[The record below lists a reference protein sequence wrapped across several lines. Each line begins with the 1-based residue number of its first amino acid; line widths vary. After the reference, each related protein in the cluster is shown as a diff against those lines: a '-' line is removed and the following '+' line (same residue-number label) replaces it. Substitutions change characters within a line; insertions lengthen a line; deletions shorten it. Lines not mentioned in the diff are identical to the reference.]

1 MCTRKDKR
9 GNRIRWKFIAWK
21 DLYWEN
27 SIGHDDDYDSI
38 MQFGNRT
45 HLYILSGVTILLLLV
60 GILNFINIYMVFMM
74 KRSKEYGVKKVFGL
88 QRLPLFL
95 QIWMENQ
102 LLAFAAL
109 LTAWLLIEATQVPV
123 SRLMNE
129 QISYSA
135 FDWKLSLGFII
146 LLPLVTSI
154 YPYIRYNYLPPIVS
168 IRSITSNRHAITVR
182 MTFLFFQY
190 VITILL
196 LILSFYFGK
205 QLHFLLNT
213 SPGYRTERILRAEL
227 LHENKN
233 YLRSETEEKR
243 NERFARQDR
252 IKQLLNECPHIEM
265 WMSSHYSI
273 LRGSS
278 ICMLLNDQ
286 DTRQP
291 MLTLFP
297 SPQFFQLYDL
307 KVLEG
312 EIPQKFEGWS
322 DYKMVLNKAA
332 MKAMGYAQ
340 LEDAFVRSES
350 PLWISVSEKGEMEE
364 GGTKLMPVV
373 AVIDDYYPSHLTEG
387 IKPMAFVVGPSSGN
401 SDFLIAVNP
410 DKEKEVIEYLKKTE
424 KEIYQILKKM
434 NEVQRHRGPDDE
446 GIFLENGC
454 ALGHV
459 RLSILDL
466 YRGHQPM
473 CKKKEGN
480 TYAIILNGEIYNM
493 KTLKEQLIKEGEM
506 FSTTSDTEV
515 VLTGYIRYG
524 ISYIEELNGIFSIAL
539 WDGKRKKLYLIR
551 DRVGVK
557 PLFYTKRGDTLIFAS
572 EIKGLFAYP
581 GVKPVINR
589 EGLCEIFGLGPAK
602 SYGKG
607 VFKDIYEVLPG
618 HFLEYD
624 REGLKDRAYWELKA
638 KEHTDSEKDTI
649 EHTRWLVKDAV
660 EMQMLSDIPISTFL
674 SGGVD
679 SSLVTANLCEK
690 SFKKEGKNLN
700 TFSFDL

>member
-1 MCTRKDKR
+1 MC
-9 GNRIRWKFIAWK
+9 GIA
-21 DLYWEN
+21 
-27 SIGHDDDYDSI
+27 G
-38 MQFGNRT
+38 F
-45 HLYILSGVTILLLLV
+45 
-60 GILNFINIYMVFMM
+60 LN
-74 KRSKEYGVKKVFGL
+74 
-88 QRLPLFL
+88 P
-95 QIWMENQ
+95 
-102 LLAFAAL
+102 
-109 LTAWLLIEATQVPV
+109 
-123 SRLMNE
+123 
-129 QISYSA
+129 
-135 FDWKLSLGFII
+135 
-146 LLPLVTSI
+146 
-154 YPYIRYNYLPPIVS
+154 
-168 IRSITSNRHAITVR
+168 
-182 MTFLFFQY
+182 
-190 VITILL
+190 
-196 LILSFYFGK
+196 
-205 QLHFLLNT
+205 
-213 SPGYRTERILRAEL
+213 
-227 LHENKN
+227 
-233 YLRSETEEKR
+233 R
-243 NERFARQDR
+243 N
-252 IKQLLNECPHIEM
+252 
-265 WMSSHYSI
+265 
-273 LRGSS
+273 
-278 ICMLLNDQ
+278 ND
-286 DTRQP
+286 
-291 MLTLFP
+291 
-297 SPQFFQLYDL
+297 
-307 KVLEG
+307 
-312 EIPQKFEGWS
+312 
-322 DYKMVLNKAA
+322 
-332 MKAMGYAQ
+332 
-340 LEDAFVRSES
+340 
-350 PLWISVSEKGEMEE
+350 
-364 GGTKLMPVV
+364 
-373 AVIDDYYPSHLTEG
+373 
-387 IKPMAFVVGPSSGN
+387 
-401 SDFLIAVNP
+401 
-410 DKEKEVIEYLKKTE
+410 KKTE

-679 SSLVTANLCEK
+679 SSLVTAICAKKLQ
-690 SFKKEGKNLN
+690 KEGKNLN
-700 TFSFDL
+700 TFSFDFVNNHKYFKSNAFQPSEDRPWVDKMVDHAKTDHRYLECDNENMIENLYKAVDARDLPCMADVESSMLYFCSKVVKYNKVTLTGECADEIFGGYPWYTNEEMLNAKTFPWSRAVGMRKSILNEKIKKFNIEECAEYEYLKTLKEVPHFENEDKKNYRMKEMFYLNLKWFMVNLLNRKDRCSMYNSLEVRVPFADIRIVEYAFNLPAEIKLLHGREKGILRKALEGVLPEDVVYRKKSPYPKTHNPIYTEMVCKEMNKILSDNNSPILEIIDKKVVKEIVDTEGKSYTTPWFGQLMTGPQLIAYLIQLNIWMKEYNVNILI